1 MIGWKYNMSDR
12 DKDNKSENKK
22 DADEERTFT
31 EGVRDGFV
39 ETAMNPFRWGRKFL
53 TGKDDI

>member
-1 MIGWKYNMSDR
+1 MSDR